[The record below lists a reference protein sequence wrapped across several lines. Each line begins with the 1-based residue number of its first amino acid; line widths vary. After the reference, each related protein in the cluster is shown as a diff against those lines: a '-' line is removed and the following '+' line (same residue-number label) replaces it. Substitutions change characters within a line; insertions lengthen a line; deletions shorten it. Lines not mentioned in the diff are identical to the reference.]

1 MKWNWALLILH
12 PPNQTII
19 ITMTSAFVIF
29 FHRVGERLN
38 ICNFIAP
45 QTKAS
50 CCWWVFNRRHE
61 CRFCLDSGRG
71 KLSVAAQLVI
81 FLLVCCKNSFLVI
94 FWIEQEFLVPRWLF
108 DVEFHLKERK
118 ESSIEWSIATM
129 SRLHCISTF
138 LKVFHMVFI
147 TQTGL
152 SNVEWFARQAK
163 REKSASGR
171 D

>member
-1 MKWNWALLILH
+1 
-12 PPNQTII
+12 
-19 ITMTSAFVIF
+19 MTSAFVIF

-81 FLLVCCKNSFLVI
+81 FLLVCCKNSFFFGNILNWARVSGAKMI
-94 FWIEQEFLVPRWLF
+94 VWRRISSERE
-108 DVEFHLKERK
+108 ERK
-118 ESSIEWSIATM
+118 FHRVINRHNVSLA
-129 SRLHCISTF
+129 LH
-138 LKVFHMVFI
+138 LD
-147 TQTGL
+147 L
-152 SNVEWFARQAK
+152 SQGFSYGFYNPNRVEQRRMICKASK
-163 REKSASGR
+163 TREKCIRTRLDTAVIYGKHHSI